1 MKNIPQLGYQSI
13 LNTRTYIVQYK
24 SCNKPAMFTKLR
36 KSPNTGKLLHRRLS
50 FVLLIFLFVSL
61 WGCGGSQKKLDEQ
74 HNDLV
79 QSYSGTARDRGYE
92 ISEMNK
98 QLLAN
103 ANTNVDPSDY
113 MLGSGD
119 LLQVE
124 VFGVKELEAKVRVS
138 SRGYITLPLLNQVE
152 VKGLSAREAEVKIE
166 KLYKVKYIKNPHVS
180 VFVKEHFSQRITLV
194 GQVRNPGTY
203 DYPTKLKL
211 LDVLALAGGLA
222 DKAGRSVHVRRIG
235 ETRRDGKSFL
245 VDLDMLIKKGKTE
258 LNIEINGSDVI
269 FVPEAG
275 VFFADGA
282 VRKPGVYN
290 IKRDMILQEAILI
303 AGGLAP
309 YADKDVLTLIRQH
322 EDGQREV
329 IELDLKKN
337 VDSKQLQIQD
347 RDVIIA
353 KDSAWGK
360 FTSGTGLNIGIP
372 GIIGFGYRD
381 PER

>member
-1 MKNIPQLGYQSI
+1 MP
-13 LNTRTYIVQYK
+13 R
-24 SCNKPAMFTKLR
+24 C
-36 KSPNTGKLLHRRLS
+36 LS

-74 HNDLV
+74 HSDLV
-79 QSYSGTARDRGYE
+79 QSYSGTARDRGHE

-113 MLGSGD
+113 LLGSGD

-138 SRGYITLPLLNQVE
+138 SRGYITLPLLNQVQ

-180 VFVKEHFSQRITLV
+180 VFVKEHFSQRITVV

-211 LDVLALAGGLA
+211 LDVLAIAGGLA

-235 ETRRDGKSFL
+235 GTHSGGKSFL

-258 LNIEINGSDVI
+258 LNIEISGSDVI

-282 VRKPGVYN
+282 VRKPGIYN

-329 IELDLKKN
+329 IELDFKKN

-360 FTSGTGLNIGIP
+360 LTSGTGLNIGIP

>member
-1 MKNIPQLGYQSI
+1 MKKQNKYKHLRFQTLALLLLMAI
-13 LNTRTYIVQYK
+13 L
-24 SCNKPAMFTKLR
+24 S
-36 KSPNTGKLLHRRLS
+36 
-50 FVLLIFLFVSL
+50 
-61 WGCGGSQKKLDEQ
+61 GCGSSQKKLDKQ
-74 HNDLV
+74 HTDLV
-79 QSYSGTARDRGYE
+79 KSYSGTARDRGYE

-138 SRGYITLPLLNQVE
+138 SRGYITLPLLNQVQ
-152 VKGLSAREAEVKIE
+152 VKGLSAREAEVRIE
-166 KLYKVKYIKNPHVS
+166 NLYKAKYIKNPHVS

-194 GQVRNPGTY
+194 GQVKSPGTY

-235 ETRRDGKSFL
+235 ETHNDGKSFL
-245 VDLDMLIKKGKTE
+245 VDLDLLIKKGKTE

-282 VRKPGVYN
+282 LRNPGIYN
-290 IKRDMILQEAILI
+290 IKRDMILQEAVLI
-303 AGGLAP
+303 AGGFAP
-309 YADKDVLTLIRQH
+309 YADKNILTLVRQH
-322 EDGQREV
+322 ENGQREI
-329 IELDLKKN
+329 IELDMEN
-337 VDSKQLQIQD
+337 DPQSKQLHIQD

-360 FTSGTGLNIGIP
+360 LTSGSGINIGIP